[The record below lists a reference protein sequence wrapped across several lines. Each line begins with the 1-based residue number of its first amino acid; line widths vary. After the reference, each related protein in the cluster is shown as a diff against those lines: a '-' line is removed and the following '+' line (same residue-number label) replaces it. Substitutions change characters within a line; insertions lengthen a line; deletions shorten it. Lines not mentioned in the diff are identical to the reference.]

1 MRASTS
7 PRPSPAAADLPV
19 DPATLYPEDDG
30 FFARRAKARRAKL
43 LDGVADVVRRALAPG
58 ETIRYAAR
66 GVRYHLLEHVF
77 GGAAVAQYHNMTA
90 LVLTDRRLLLVQIGR
105 AGKAGDIKN
114 EVPLAAIQG
123 ASKGFTGLRIQLAD
137 GTKLRYVS
145 VSGRDRKRLEALLPR
160 ASGPRSAEPSL
171 VHLCP
176 ACLAPVAGVV
186 GATLVC
192 PQPQCRIPFRDPR
205 RAARLSALVPGLG
218 DLYLRHH
225 FFGSLEF
232 LGSMAMLGLGAAFAF
247 QAVADRQ
254 PAGLATA
261 AVMAVL
267 LVGLPR
273 VIDHRLT
280 LHMGRKGLVPLALAP
295 APGAQPRNLPSFPRW
310 SPLLF
315 VAGLA
320 AAGAIVLFMA
330 RDLRHDAAVRE
341 AGELAARGRFE
352 DAQERW
358 AALERAGGADEE
370 RRVKLALALLEAGDL
385 EGAGDLEAGFQ
396 GSKIDAGLAGRWNA
410 ASARERAAFDDFRQ
424 GVKALVAGDA
434 SAWTPLDRA
443 LAYFQGV
450 KRPHLPRS
458 RGELHAH
465 LAEQTLREPL
475 AVADLEAARRW
486 LDGLGDAPA
495 AEIAA
500 VRAALPL
507 RGWAPGRGAFGARR
521 AGGADAA
528 RPVPAR
534 RARGAGPDGRERRRA
549 RRGAEDRSGAADERA
564 RRRGGRSARG
574 DPRAAEVSGRAPGA
588 AACGGCGR
596 MSQP

>member
-358 AALERAGGADEE
+358 AALERDGGADEA

-410 ASARERAAFDDFRQ
+410 ASARERAAFDDFRL
-424 GVKALVAGDA
+424 GLKALVAGDA
-434 SAWTPLDRA
+434 SAWAPA
-443 LAYFQGV
+443 
-450 KRPHLPRS
+450 RS
-458 RGELHAH
+458 RAGVLPG
-465 LAEQTLREPL
+465 REAP
-475 AVADLEAARRW
+475 APASEPGRAPRAPRRAGAPRAARRR
-486 LDGLGDAPA
+486 GPRG
-495 AEIAA
+495 
-500 VRAALPL
+500 RAALARRARRRPRRRDRRGPRRLPL
-507 RGWAPGRGAFGARR
+507 RGRAPGRGAFGARR

-528 RPVPAR
+528 RPVPAH

-549 RRGAEDRSGAADERA
+549 RRGAEDRSGAADGRA
-564 RRRGGRSARG
+564 RRRGGRVGSR
-574 DPRAAEVSGRAPGA
+574 RSSGG
-588 AACGGCGR
+588 
-596 MSQP
+596 